1 MRAVRALGLAAALL
15 LLPALRAA
23 AEDDSSIPNPGRPT
37 PAPAAGGTAPAAP
50 DAPAA
55 AVPTTLQELQEAFDD
70 QEKAAVRAV
79 KRRRYEAVLAY
90 VGARPGARDVADARA
105 ELFRLASAMEAW
117 DVAIFRADDYLARHP
132 LGADEVGARFAKAE
146 ALGKL
151 GRTGEARA
159 AYELLTRAVLPAKH
173 GANTVLAAW
182 NAYATYLTELGDLE
196 GARAAWRGFKA
207 ATATTPQ
214 AKAFAGMADEET
226 GNLDL
231 VRREARPFPAGTVD
245 LAGRPVS
252 LADYRGRVLLI
263 EFWAT
268 WCGPCTAELPTM
280 LSAYERYHDRGF
292 DVLGV
297 TIDAGGEAGRVR
309 QFVAEKQVPWRITHS
324 TALRNPVAELWGVR
338 GVPQTILVDR
348 EGRVVRI
355 GLRGMPLVRE
365 IGRLV
370 NGR

>member
-1 MRAVRALGLAAALL
+1 MRAARTLGLVVPLL
-15 LLPALRAA
+15 LVAAVGAA
-23 AEDDSSIPNPGRPT
+23 AEDDSSIPNPG
-37 PAPAAGGTAPAAP
+37 PAPAAPPAAAPAAP
-50 DAPAA
+50 PAGAPAA
-55 AVPTTLQELQEAFDD
+55 AVPTTLQEIQEAFDD
-70 QEKAAVRAV
+70 QEKAASRAV
-79 KRRRYEAVLAY
+79 KRRRYEAVVAY
-90 VGARPGARDVADARA
+90 VAARPTARDVADARA

-159 AYELLTRAVLPAKH
+159 AYELLTRAVNPAKH
-173 GANTVLAAW
+173 GANTVLGAW
-182 NAYATYLTELGDLE
+182 NAYATWLTEQNDLE

-207 ATATTPQ
+207 ATASTPQ

-268 WCGPCTAELPTM
+268 WCGPCTAELPNM

-292 DVLGV
+292 DILGV
-297 TIDAGGEAGRVR
+297 TIDAGGEAARVR
-309 QFVAEKQVPWRITHS
+309 QYVQDKQVPWRVTHS

-348 EGRVVRI
+348 DGRVVRI

>member
-1 MRAVRALGLAAALL
+1 MRAARTLGLAVPLL
-15 LLPALRAA
+15 LIASVGAA
-23 AEDDSSIPNPGRPT
+23 AEDDSSIPNPV
-37 PAPAAGGTAPAAP
+37 PAAPTAPAAAP
-50 DAPAA
+50 PPAAAPAPS
-55 AVPTTLQELQEAFDD
+55 AVPTTLQEIQEAFDD
-70 QEKAAVRAV
+70 QEKAASRAV
-79 KRRRYEAVLAY
+79 KRRRYEAVVAY
-90 VGARPGARDVADARA
+90 VGARPTARDVADARA

-151 GRTGEARA
+151 GRSAEARA
-159 AYELLTRAVLPAKH
+159 AYELLTRAVNPAKH
-173 GANTVLAAW
+173 GANTVLGAW

-207 ATATTPQ
+207 ATSATPQ

-231 VRREARPFPAGTVD
+231 VRREARPFPAGTLD
-245 LAGRPVS
+245 LAGRPVAM
-252 LADYRGRVLLI
+252 ADYRGRVLLI

-280 LSAYERYHDRGF
+280 LSAYERFHDRGF
-292 DVLGV
+292 DILGV
-297 TIDAGGEAGRVR
+297 SIDAGGEVGRVR
-309 QFVAEKQVPWRITHS
+309 QYVADKQVPWRITHS
-324 TALRNPVAELWGVR
+324 TALKNPVADLWGVR

-348 EGRVVRI
+348 DGRVVRI